1 MIMPHNHQHLKD
13 LKEIRSLME
22 QSTQFLSLSG
32 LSGIF
37 AGIAALLGSAFVT
50 WYKHTY
56 VSVDSGEAGTY
67 LLEELSGGRG
77 VSDFTWVV
85 GITGVVVLI
94 SALTVAFLFSA
105 RNARRKGLTVWNSSA
120 RRLII
125 NLFIPLIAGGL
136 FCMILIYHNLM
147 ILVAPSMLIFYGLAL
162 VNASKYTLRDIRYL
176 GISEVVLGLIA
187 SVWVGY
193 GLFFWTIGFGV
204 LHIVYGAIMFWKY
217 ESSRTDADKA
227 DK

>member
-32 LSGIF
+32 LSGVF
-37 AGIAALLGSAFVT
+37 AGIIALLGSAFVA
-50 WYKHTY
+50 WYRYTY

-67 LLEELSGGRG
+67 LLDELSGGRG

-85 GITGVVVLI
+85 SITGIVVLV

-105 RNARRKGLTVWNSSA
+105 RNARRKGLKVWNSSA

-217 ESSRTDADKA
+217 ETSRTENQNQ
-227 DK
+227 